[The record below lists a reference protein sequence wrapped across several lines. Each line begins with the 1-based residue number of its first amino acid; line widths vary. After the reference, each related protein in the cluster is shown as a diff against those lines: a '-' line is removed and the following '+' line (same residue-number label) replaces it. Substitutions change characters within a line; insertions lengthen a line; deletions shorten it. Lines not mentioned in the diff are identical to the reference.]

1 MRVASGRFTGSNLDE
16 ALTAACNGLG
26 ARLGEIHYEIIDET
40 AEEVSVE
47 AVLDPAA
54 ILGLFLSEA
63 FAAGELDLR
72 AHLQETEEAIVVDI
86 EGPDTTLLRTR
97 GGEALDG
104 LQYLAN
110 RILDGRLPEHLPVHM
125 DIGAFKAQRADELH
139 RKAEEAARAATRTGR
154 PQTLAPM
161 TPAARREIHLA
172 LADDER
178 VETESEGRGF
188 IKRVVVRP
196 RRRR

>member
-1 MRVASGRFTGSNLDE
+1 VTAQQFSGKTLDE
-16 ALTAACNGLG
+16 ALSAACSGLG
-26 ARLGEIHYEIIDET
+26 ARIGEIHYEVEDGGEG
-40 AEEVSVE
+40 EVIVHAS
-47 AVLDPAA
+47 LDPAA

-63 FAAGELDLR
+63 FGAGELELNARLEVAGDAL
-72 AHLQETEEAIVVDI
+72 AVEI
-86 EGPDTTLLRTR
+86 EGPDTTLLTAR

-104 LQYLAN
+104 LQYLCN
-110 RILDGRLPEHLPVHM
+110 RVLDGRTREHLPVHV
-125 DIGAFKAQRADELH
+125 GVGNFKEQRAERLF
-139 RKAEEAARAATRTGR
+139 RKAEEAADVAARTGR

-161 TPAARREIHLA
+161 TPAARRQIHLA
-172 LADDER
+172 LAEDNR

>member
-1 MRVASGRFTGSNLDE
+1 MRVPSGRFSGSNLDE
-16 ALTAACNGLG
+16 ALTAACDGLG
-26 ARLGEIHYEIIDET
+26 ARLEEIHYEVI
-40 AEEVSVE
+40 EEGGERVSVE

-54 ILGLFLSEA
+54 ILGLFLSET
-63 FAAGELDLR
+63 FAAGNLELS
-72 AHLQETEEAIVVDI
+72 AHLRRTEDAIVVDI

-110 RILDGRLPEHLPVHM
+110 RVLDGRLPSHPPVHM
-125 DIGAFKAQRADELH
+125 DMAGFKARRAGELQR
-139 RKAEEAARAATRTGR
+139 RAEEAARAAARTGR

-172 LADDER
+172 LAGDDR